1 MDRFARI
8 YALHNLL
15 NQHRHPIS
23 RAELED
29 RLECSKATV
38 ERTIEDL
45 RDYLGAPVLYDRKH
59 NGYRYDGKHNHP
71 YHLPGLWFNA
81 SELHALLI
89 TQQLL
94 ANVQPGLLESHLTP
108 LQQRIEKILELE
120 QAGGGDIGQCVRI
133 LTHAARPVA
142 IDHFQRIANALLQ
155 QQRITIDYH
164 SRGNNEQTERTL
176 SPQRLVHYRD
186 HWYLDAWCHKREALR
201 SFALDSIRRLKQE
214 NDAAQRIS
222 SELLDRHFGQAYGIF
237 AGEPCH
243 TAVLNFTAYRARW
256 VADEQWHPQQ
266 KGELLDDGSY
276 QLQIPY
282 SDERELMMDILKY
295 GAEVEVIAPLSLRQQ
310 IKERLVAAL
319 KNYSC

>member
-15 NQHRHPIS
+15 NQRRHPIS
-23 RAELED
+23 RTALEE

-45 RDYLGAPVLYDRKH
+45 RDYLGAPIKYDRKR
-59 NGYRYDGKHNHP
+59 NGYLYDGEHDHT

-94 ANVQPGLLESHLTP
+94 ASVQPGLLENHLTP
-108 LQQRIEKILELE
+108 LQRRIEKILALE
-120 QAGGGDIGQCVRI
+120 QMGSGDIALRVRI
-133 LTHAARPVA
+133 LSHAARPVA
-142 IDHFQRIANALLQ
+142 VEQFQRIASALLQ
-155 QQRITIDYH
+155 RQRITIHYH
-164 SRGNNEQTERTL
+164 SRGNNELTERTL

-186 HWYLDAWCHKREALR
+186 NWYLDAWCHKRDALR
-201 SFALDSIRRLKQE
+201 SFALDSIRQLRRSGE
-214 NDAAQRIS
+214 TAQAVG
-222 SELLDRHFGQAYGIF
+222 SEALDRHFGQAYGIF
-237 AGEPCH
+237 AGEVSH
-243 TAVLNFTAYRARW
+243 TATLRFTARRARW

-266 KGELLDDGSY
+266 VGEYLADGRY

-282 SDERELMMDILKY
+282 SDPTELVMDILKY
-295 GAEVEVIAPLSLRQQ
+295 GADVEVVAPDELRQQ
-310 IKERLVAAL
+310 IRTMLAAAL
-319 KNYSC
+319 KNYP